1 MRIAREC
8 TALQRTVP
16 RTPTRTT
23 CLALLL
29 KIADARSERSGS
41 TRDVTASWSRRP
53 RLNNAIRQPPVG
65 TNLQPALC
73 RGTNFDAVLTATRD
87 PTAIYAVEHTIVDC
101 TSALYVRTITM
112 AVKKR
117 Y

>member
-1 MRIAREC
+1 MRLCLFEQSGTNKERFGINHAPKSLPWSLRSSNAHAYRSEC

-16 RTPTRTT
+16 HTPTRTT

-29 KIADARSERSGS
+29 KIADARSERSGP

-65 TNLQPALC
+65 AYIQPALC
-73 RGTNFDAVLTATRD
+73 R
-87 PTAIYAVEHTIVDC
+87 
-101 TSALYVRTITM
+101 AL
-112 AVKKR
+112 
-117 Y
+117 